1 MDVKA
6 SNQITIMKV
15 ASDDITVGCRNLIR
29 NSTDLIYQDYYFAQ
43 DSTNS
48 LESHS
53 MENPQN
59 EVDTCAKFTI
69 DDATM
74 PFNLNDITTVDEQ
87 YTLSFWVKSD
97 NTSSVKVYGVSFVTS
112 SDWKK
117 YSLTFSASDTKLDIY
132 FAESTDVY
140 YIYHPKLEIGNIATD
155 WTPAPEDMEDT
166 VSGLTTRI
174 TTNETS
180 IEQTSEAI
188 TLLAT
193 KSELAEGL
201 ENCKRENSAELQV
214 TADGIRMEVSE
225 QVTELADADSEL
237 LTLYNEIRMNYD
249 FTAEGQFIGKKDSD
263 TMMKLVND
271 MLQILISGNPVTALD
286 TNGLTADMANIEM
299 LRIGDYSLTK
309 SADGHLRII

>member
-29 NSTDLIYQDYYFAQ
+29 NSNDLIYQDYYFTQ
-43 DSTNS
+43 ESVNL

-53 MENPQN
+53 IENPQN
-59 EVDTCAKFTI
+59 EVDTCAMFTI

-74 PFNLNDITTVDEQ
+74 PFILNNITTVDEQ
-87 YTLSFWVKSD
+87 YTLSFWVKSE
-97 NTSSVKVYGVSFVTS
+97 NTSSIQVYGTNFVTS

-117 YSLTFSASDTKLDIY
+117 YSITFSANDTKLNIY
-132 FAESTDVY
+132 FADLADVY
-140 YIYHPKLEIGNIATD
+140 YIYHPKLELGNIATD
-155 WTPAPEDMEDT
+155 WTPAPEDMEST
-166 VSGLTTRI
+166 VTGLTTRV
-174 TTNETS
+174 TTTETS
-180 IEQTSEAI
+180 IEQTNEAI
-188 TLLAT
+188 SLLAT
-193 KSELAEGL
+193 KTELEEGL
-201 ENCKRENSAELQV
+201 ENCKRENSSELQI

-225 QVTELADADSEL
+225 QVTELVDSDNEL
-237 LTLYNEIRMNYD
+237 LTLYNEMRMNYD

-271 MLQILISGNPVTALD
+271 MLQILIASNPVTTLD
-286 TNGLTADMANIEM
+286 TNGLTANMANIEM

-309 SADGHLRII
+309 SADGHFRII